1 MKKALPLL
9 SLLVLPLAGC
19 NSSGD
24 LTKTDAYEYY
34 GLGND
39 KPVRLE
45 ISSAEGAP
53 PMIGTRSFSKGEVKD
68 GKATYIEH
76 QTGALES
83 QGDITFSLE
92 KDGLY
97 VMSSSKTELKAHTLE
112 MPAKLDV
119 GSGWKDHTEMSP
131 DGKKIVLDNDIK
143 IERKERVTT
152 PGGTFDDAL
161 YITSTGQGTIEGKPV
176 TLTTKS
182 WYVRG
187 MGPVKQIEE
196 VETKG
201 ESKRVISIQLAAPES
216 ASTDKPSG
224 PSLTPSSPSTPSA
237 PSATPG
243 DIPLMPK
250 GDGGKKVDKK

>member
-9 SLLVLPLAGC
+9 ALLILPLAGC
-19 NSSGD
+19 DSAKDSASATPAPPGLPAD
-24 LTKTDAYEYY
+24 LKNDAFDYY

-45 ISSAEGAP
+45 ILRAEGAAP
-53 PMIGTRSFSKGEVKD
+53 QIGTRAFSMGEVKD
-68 GKATYIEH
+68 GKATFVEH

-112 MPAKLDV
+112 MPAKLEV

-131 DGKKIVLDNDIK
+131 EGQKIVLDNDIK
-143 IERKERVTT
+143 IERKERITT

-161 YITSTGQGTIEGKPV
+161 YITSTGTGTIDGKPV

-187 MGPVKQIEE
+187 MGPVKQLEE
-196 VETKG
+196 VTMKG
-201 ESKRVISIQLAAPES
+201 EAKRLITIQLAAPE
-216 ASTDKPSG
+216 KPEE
-224 PSLTPSSPSTPSA
+224 A
-237 PSATPG
+237 
-243 DIPLMPK
+243 
-250 GDGGKKVDKK
+250 KK

>member
-9 SLLVLPLAGC
+9 ALLILPLAGC
-19 NSSGD
+19 DKSGKEAASASPAPPG
-24 LTKTDAYEYY
+24 LPAELKSDAFDYY

-45 ISSAEGAP
+45 ITSAEGAP
-53 PMIGTRSFSKGEVKD
+53 PIIGTRAFSMGEVKD
-68 GKATYIEH
+68 GKATFVEH

-119 GSGWKDHTEMSP
+119 GGSWKDHTEMSP

-161 YITSTGQGTIEGKPV
+161 FISSTGQGTIEGKPV

-196 VETKG
+196 VVTKG
-201 ESKRVISIQLAAPES
+201 EPKRIISIQLAAPE
-216 ASTDKPSG
+216 KPEAA
-224 PSLTPSSPSTPSA
+224 TTA
-237 PSATPG
+237 PGEA
-243 DIPLMPK
+243 
-250 GDGGKKVDKK
+250 KK